1 MSEPAIA
8 ITAVDPA
15 QIPAT
20 LEFVMLARAQ
30 IFPMLDPTAMPA
42 DLAAFEQ
49 VYLNGPDGHFL
60 LARAGEQI
68 IAAIGYLPYDQR
80 FAQLDYQ
87 GRRTVEIVR
96 LFVDPAFRSAGL
108 ASRLFQV
115 LSEHAQQQ
123 GVEVLYLHTHP
134 FLPGA
139 IAFWEKHG
147 FTITDVEDDP
157 LWYTT
162 HMEKALDE
170 RH

>member
-1 MSEPAIA
+1 MSEPAIL
-8 ITAVDPA
+8 ITAVEQADIA
-15 QIPAT
+15 AT
-20 LEFVMLARAQ
+20 LAFVMQARAQ
-30 IFPMLDPTAMPA
+30 IFPMLDPAAIPS
-42 DLAAFEQ
+42 DLAGFEQ

-60 LARAGEQI
+60 IARAAGQI
-68 IAAIGYLPYDQR
+68 VAAIGYLPYDQR

-96 LFVDPAFRSAGL
+96 LFVEPAFRSAGL
-108 ASRLFQV
+108 AGRLFRA
-115 LSEHAQQQ
+115 LSEHAQRQ

-157 LWYTT
+157 LWHTT